1 MLIANLALR
10 FALELA
16 ALAAFAAFG
25 LSLDASVVVRI
36 LVALAAVA
44 IFVAVWGRWRAP
56 RSEHQLE
63 GSAGLVL
70 ELIVFALAAVALVA
84 AGAPMLAAV
93 FAALVVINEVL
104 LRVLG
109 DQPPA
114 WTS

>member
-16 ALAAFAAFG
+16 ALAAFAAFAAFG
-25 LSLDASVVVRI
+25 LSVDASVVVRI

-56 RSEHQLE
+56 RFAHRLE

-70 ELIVFALAAVALVA
+70 ELIVFALAAVRWSL
-84 AGAPMLAAV
+84 
-93 FAALVVINEVL
+93 
-104 LRVLG
+104 
-109 DQPPA
+109 PA
-114 WTS
+114 HRCWRAFSPRWW